1 MDEDGG
7 FTRRGAV
14 GGLIGAL
21 ALTGMPAIGVAPA
34 GGGAGRP
41 FSWELLKAYALGL
54 AAKPFRGV
62 PRADPRAASVDYDA
76 VGRIQFRPERALWG
90 KAGDDFGVRFF
101 PLSKY
106 AAAPVA
112 VSVVAAGRAAPLA
125 LGADAFAATG
135 PAAPVV
141 LPGVSGFRVMTSG
154 GDSDWLAFQGASYFR
169 SSGALDQYGLSARG
183 LAIDTGTPSAE
194 EFPAFTH
201 FWLEH
206 GPGMLT
212 VYALLEGPSVAGAW
226 RFVNRRGA
234 RGVVQEVSCV
244 AGLRKAVDRIGFAP
258 LTSMFWY
265 GEGNRPAGSDWRPE
279 IHDSDGLAMF
289 TGAGER
295 IWRPLNNPPRAI
307 TSSFADL
314 SPQGFG
320 LLQRD
325 RNFDHYQ
332 DDGVFYDRRPSLWVE
347 PVGDWGRGAVTL
359 YEIPTRGETDDNV
372 VAFWTPAGAAKAG
385 ARYALDYRLRWL
397 GDDPTALAAAIVSDC
412 WTGTAGRPGQ
422 PPIAGAVKIV
432 ADFKGPNLA
441 GLTRDSGVTA
451 AVDVSHGKV
460 LHAAAYPVSG
470 QKGRWRLMVDVLPN
484 GTGSAEMRAYLRRG
498 GGALS
503 ETLLRQIPA

>member
-1 MDEDGG
+1 MDGDGA
-7 FTRRGAV
+7 FTRRVAV
-14 GGLIGAL
+14 GGLIAGAAL
-21 ALTGMPAIGVAPA
+21 AGAARAFGAPVE
-34 GGGAGRP
+34 RP
-41 FSWELLKAYALGL
+41 FSWDLLKAYALGL
-54 AAKPFRGV
+54 AAKPFRGA
-62 PRADPRAASVDYDA
+62 PRSDPRAAVVDYDA
-76 VGRIQFRPERALWG
+76 VGRIQFRPERTQWG
-90 KAGDDFGVRFF
+90 RAGDDFGVRFF

-112 VSVVAAGRAAPLA
+112 ISIVEGGRAATLA
-125 LGADAFAATG
+125 LGPDAFSTNG
-135 PAAPVV
+135 PAPPPV
-141 LPGVSGFRVMTSG
+141 LPGVSGFRLMTRG
-154 GDSDWLAFQGASYFR
+154 GGSDWLAFQGASYFR

-183 LAIDTGTPSAE
+183 LAIGTGTASPE

-206 GPGMLT
+206 GPGALT
-212 VYALLEGPSVAGAW
+212 IYALLEGPSVAGAW
-226 RFVNRRGA
+226 RFVNRRGPK
-234 RGVVQEVSCV
+234 GVVQEVSCV
-244 AGLRKAVDRIGFAP
+244 AGLRRSVERIGFAP

-265 GEGNRPAGSDWRPE
+265 GEGNRLHGSDWRPE

-307 TSSFADL
+307 TSSFADA

-347 PVGDWGRGAVTL
+347 PIGDWGRGAVTL
-359 YEIPTRGETDDNV
+359 YEIPTRGETDDNA
-372 VAFWTPAGAAKAG
+372 VAFWTPAAPAKAG

-422 PPIAGAVKIV
+422 APIAGAVKIV

-451 AVDVSHGKV
+451 AVDVSHGEV

-470 QKGRWRLMVDVLPN
+470 QKARWRLMVDVLPN